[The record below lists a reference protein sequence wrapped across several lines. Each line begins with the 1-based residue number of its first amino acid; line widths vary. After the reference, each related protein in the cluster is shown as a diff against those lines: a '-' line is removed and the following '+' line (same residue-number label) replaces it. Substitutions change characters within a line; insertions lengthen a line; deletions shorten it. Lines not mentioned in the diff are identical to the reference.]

1 MKVDRLPAN
10 PIIRPH
16 MDGRMGDNINGP
28 SLIRVPDW
36 LPDPLGKYYLYF
48 ADHRGDYIRL
58 AYADQV
64 GGPWQVYEPGTL
76 RLESAHCIDHV
87 ASPDVHVDAD
97 SRRIRMYYHGVSSEG
112 GQRSRVALSD
122 DGIGFTAQPEP
133 LGAPYFRV
141 FTWRGSHYA
150 LAMPGIFYRSPDGLR
165 GFEIG
170 PTLFSPHMRHLAV
183 RIVGETLHVFY
194 SNAGDCPER
203 ILHATVEM
211 GDDWLKWT
219 ASEPHLVI
227 EPEESYEGAALPL
240 RPSVRGLA
248 PEPVREL
255 RDPAIFEEDG
265 QVYLLYSV
273 AGEQGIAIG
282 RISGF

>member
-1 MKVDRLPAN
+1 MKVDRLPTN
-10 PIIRPH
+10 PIIGTH
-16 MDGRMGDNINGP
+16 MDGRMGDNVNGP
-28 SLIRVPDW
+28 SLMRVPDW
-36 LPDPLGKYYLYF
+36 LPNPLGKYYLYF
-48 ADHRGDYIRL
+48 AHHRGGYIRL
-58 AYADQV
+58 AYADEV
-64 GGPWQVYEPGTL
+64 GGPWQMYEPGTL
-76 RLESAHCIDHV
+76 RLQSAHCIDHV

-112 GQRSRVALSD
+112 RQRSRVALSD
-122 DGIGFTAQPEP
+122 DGIDFTAQPES

-141 FTWRGSHYA
+141 FTWRGNHYA

-194 SNAGDCPER
+194 SNAGDCPEG

-255 RDPAIFEEDG
+255 RDPEIFEEDG

-273 AGEQGIAIG
+273 AGEQGIAIA
-282 RISGF
+282 RLSGQ